1 VGDFEKNEKLLACR
15 KISPSCRYLIAALSL
30 YILFIVIREMMMM
43 MIIIIVIISL
53 GFHQN
58 PTAERQVE
66 ETFSFL

>member
-1 VGDFEKNEKLLACR
+1 VGVFEKNEKLLACR

-43 MIIIIVIISL
+43 MIIIIIISL